1 MITDMTEVVCT
12 AQFVSVAATWLAII
26 LVLVELAKSFR
37 KTGLDK
43 KAPR

>member
-1 MITDMTEVVCT
+1 MITAMNGAICT
-12 AQFVSVAATWLAII
+12 AQFVSVAATWLAIVI
-26 LVLVELAKSFR
+26 VLVELAKSFR